1 MVHVNLSDV
10 GDGGEFEVLPSGV
23 YEATLIDAK
32 EVPPKEE
39 GKFPYI
45 NWEFKLNDHPGKAW
59 TITSFS
65 PKALW
70 KMKEVLSA
78 LGEDP
83 EVLNDP
89 DGFDLDPTDYFG
101 EEVNLVLKIGT
112 NQSGKERNEVDEVLS
127 IDGGA
132 ADEKRK
138 PATKA
143 KKGAAKKKRRRSI

>member
-10 GDGGEFEVLPSGV
+10 SDDKFEVLPTGV
-23 YEATLIDAK
+23 YEATLIDAT

-70 KMKEVLSA
+70 KMKEVLTA
-78 LGEDP
+78 FGEDE
-83 EVLNDP
+83 EVMNDP

-101 EEVNLVLKIGT
+101 VEVRLALTIGT
-112 NQSGKERNEVDEVLS
+112 NQNGKERNEVDEVLPLEGVS
-127 IDGGA
+127 S
-132 ADEKRK
+132 EKRGEK
-138 PATKA
+138 TTA
-143 KKGAAKKKRRRSI
+143 KKAAATKKRRRSI